1 LIEVSDQLIDALVG
15 VLPALVRGNQIRI
28 ERSNALSTL
37 GERGSQ
43 SRIFLAEL
51 VVRFNE
57 RCDRALESIK
67 VTGF

>member
-1 LIEVSDQLIDALVG
+1 MSDQLIDALVG

-37 GERGSQ
+37 GERDSQ

-51 VVRFNE
+51 VVRFNQ
-57 RCDRALESIK
+57 RRDRALEPIK
-67 VTGF
+67 VTGV